1 MRSRSNSRSIRMS
14 FPSSSAWP
22 FFHSHDFRGAW
33 EKRDCAT
40 AARSRSLD
48 NEPRLYLLVTSSLE
62 SVSLSLSLSL
72 SCTQSTE
79 PLIYTGCA
87 NKSCSIPDTPA
98 PSKRLCP
105 FIDNDASRENVIRK
119 RDTWPLSLLL
129 FLFRRASNSAT
140 RHTIQRCNATYSI
153 LFLIVENHRSISS
166 GAKFKPGFL
175 WTRPI

>member
-62 SVSLSLSLSL
+62 SVPPSLSFSLSRVLNLPSHWFTPVARINLARYPIRPPPRNDFVPL
-72 SCTQSTE
+72 SITMHRAKTW
-79 PLIYTGCA
+79 
-87 NKSCSIPDTPA
+87 
-98 PSKRLCP
+98 
-105 FIDNDASRENVIRK
+105 FENVIR
-119 RDTWPLSLLL
+119 DLSHFCYSFSGVLQ
-129 FLFRRASNSAT
+129 
-140 RHTIQRCNATYSI
+140 IQRLDIQYNVVTQRIRFFS
-153 LFLIVENHRSISS
+153 
-166 GAKFKPGFL
+166 
-175 WTRPI
+175 